1 MSKKIVFCNNEIKDI
16 RYSGFTITKVYAC
29 DGELVYEKD
38 QPQPVVCD
46 DYKLT
51 YLDTIGYRH
60 NIPYNGSYQ
69 ITISDTNVTD
79 CNQASPYY
87 NFVMGKCVYSVE
99 DCTFAY
105 GGATTASTG
114 IEYIGAKAFRNN
126 NDPITFLGVNPPII
140 HNTAFSGGTGQII
153 VPCEAVNRYK
163 AAWHD
168 YANRIT
174 ATTTSC
180 TQLPVYDL
188 DGQYDMLQSDAS
200 HIGYIKL
207 PDMSSMTSPSIT
219 IITTL
224 NSISTSGDAKPVIYS
239 YSGNW
244 SIGAW
249 TDGNIYVLNNGVRE
263 IITCHRSL
271 MSKGRLQL
279 SRGYVG
285 KNDCGKYTTQ
295 NLSFGDLYLFQD
307 GVDADV
313 YEVYINDEGNTVHH
327 LIPMSYCN
335 SAAMFDMIG
344 HRIYTSSGNIGFG
357 NE

>member
-1 MSKKIVFCNNEIKDI
+1 MSKKIVFCNNEITDI
-16 RYSGFTITKVYAC
+16 KYSGFTITKVYAC
-29 DGELVYEKD
+29 DSELVYEKD
-38 QPQPVVCD
+38 QPQPIVCD

-140 HNTAFSGGTGQII
+140 HHTAFSGGTGKII
-153 VPCEAVNRYK
+153 VPCEALDRYK
-163 AAWHD
+163 AAWTD
-168 YANRIT
+168 YASRIT
-174 ATTTSC
+174 ASTTSC

-188 DGQYDMLQSDAS
+188 DGQYDMLQSDPS

-207 PDMSSMTSPSIT
+207 PDMSSMASPSIEMT
-219 IITTL
+219 VSLTGT
-224 NSISTSGDAKPVIYS
+224 NENPVIYS
-239 YSGNW
+239 NSENW
-244 SIGAW
+244 SISPYGS
-249 TDGNIYVLNNGVRE
+249 GIYLLNNGVRQYLSNSSCGASVM
-263 IITCHRSL
+263 T
-271 MSKGRLQL
+271 KGKLTIN
-279 SRGYVG
+279 SRYIGR
-285 KNDCGKYTTQ
+285 NDCGMYASQ
-295 NLSFGDLYLFQD
+295 NLSFGDLYIFKD
-307 GVDADV
+307 GVNANV
-313 YEVYINDEGNTVHH
+313 YEVKIYDNNVLVNY

-335 SAAMFDMIG
+335 RAALFDMIG
-344 HRIYTSSGNIGFG
+344 HRIYTPSGNIGFAD
-357 NE
+357 E